1 MTTPT
6 MLLGNPSEL
15 KVPRVLQWLARS
27 KVMALAWTAM
37 RIWLGIMWIQAGMSK
52 LWGAENPA
60 FLHHGGAGVV
70 GFATHGAAAYTWWH
84 SFLTGFVVPNAGWIA
99 VLVAVSEFV
108 IGIALVLGLFTRLA
122 ALGSLVLLFTYVMS
136 GTASVCGF
144 YALFALVLLA
154 TWRTSSW
161 IGVGG
166 LAAGYRQRR
175 REQHGTDR
183 RTSAESRDIEQDGDR
198 DNHDHDLDLDQD
210 TATARVP
217 ALAVSSSAAAEPG
230 VTHAPTTAAAQAPVP
245 VAATAAAPLTNGS
258 TLVEPNEA
266 AVADPAPAQ

>member
-1 MTTPT
+1 MTDPT
-6 MLLGNPSEL
+6 TLLGNPSEL
-15 KVPRVLQWLARS
+15 TVPRVLQWLARS
-27 KVMALAWTAM
+27 KVMAVAWTAM
-37 RIWLGIMWIQAGMSK
+37 RIWLGIMWIQAGVSK

-60 FLHHGGAGVV
+60 FLHHGGAGVA
-70 GFATHGAAAYTWWH
+70 GFATHGTAAYTWWH

-144 YALFALVLLA
+144 YALLALVLLA

-175 REQHGTDR
+175 RAQRGTDN
-183 RTSAESRDIEQDGDR
+183 RDGTENRDDEHDDDNDIDNQDA
-198 DNHDHDLDLDQD
+198 
-210 TATARVP
+210 TTARAP
-217 ALAVSSSAAAEPG
+217 A
-230 VTHAPTTAAAQAPVP
+230 P
-245 VAATAAAPLTNGS
+245 VAAPAPLTDRS
-258 TLVEPNEA
+258 TVLEPNA
-266 AVADPAPAQ
+266 AALTEPSAAR